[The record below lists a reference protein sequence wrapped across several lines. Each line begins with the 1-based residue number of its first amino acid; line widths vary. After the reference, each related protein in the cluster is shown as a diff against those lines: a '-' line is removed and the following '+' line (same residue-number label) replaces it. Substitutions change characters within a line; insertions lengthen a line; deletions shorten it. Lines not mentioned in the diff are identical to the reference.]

1 MTDNEII
8 KALECCLPQ
17 NGKRNCDDC
26 PYAECEKGC
35 ADKLTKD
42 CLDLIN
48 RQNAEIEKLKTQLG
62 KSENFFTIKL
72 DKEQLNDIVKSQIE
86 KFEVDAVT
94 VRNEAIREF
103 VKQHKEIMRE
113 YLYNDSTD
121 FLMKWCEYETAT
133 DNLIKTMTE
142 GTNNE

>member
-42 CLDLIN
+42 SLDLIN
-48 RQNAEIEKLKTQLG
+48 HQKAEIKELRSHESRWLILAAHFGRIEELRMELFKLSNMNLEEIIEYFAKGYTLVPP
-62 KSENFFTIKL
+62 EPPNFNEL
-72 DKEQLNDIVKSQIE
+72 A
-86 KFEVDAVT
+86 KFAE
-94 VRNEAIREF
+94 E
-103 VKQHKEIMRE
+103 
-113 YLYNDSTD
+113 
-121 FLMKWCEYETAT
+121 
-133 DNLIKTMTE
+133 MTE
-142 GTNNE
+142 ETNGNKRNKDDS